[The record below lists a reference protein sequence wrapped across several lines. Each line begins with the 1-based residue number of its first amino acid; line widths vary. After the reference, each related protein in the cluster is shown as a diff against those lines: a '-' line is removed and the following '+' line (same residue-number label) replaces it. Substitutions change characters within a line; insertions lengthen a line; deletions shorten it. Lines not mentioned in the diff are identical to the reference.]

1 VHDSRR
7 HKDAVPRTQNAL
19 LLLDPVLKRARDHID
34 EFFLVGVIVEVVP
47 RTREEGPF
55 DDP

>member
-1 VHDSRR
+1 MAIRR
-7 HKDAVPRTQNAL
+7 DAVPRTQNAL